1 MRKLQAVADDGETT
15 AERIRAIGIL
25 QSVNAFAP
33 LVSKPVDEPNSVR
46 QFQAYADDKRAVS
59 LLKSGDEYLRAWA
72 IQLACEDKK
81 PSDTLLKEFA
91 RLAKADASPVVRLY
105 LASAC
110 QRLSIEQRLP
120 ILENLL
126 THAEDA
132 DDHNLP
138 LMYWYATE
146 AVAAQGTAKA
156 IPLLSKTKIPKVRE
170 FITKRMTAA
179 SKPTA
184 AAGD

>member
-1 MRKLQAVADDGETT
+1 M
-15 AERIRAIGIL
+15 I
-25 QSVNAFAP
+25 
-33 LVSKPVDEPNSVR
+33 
-46 QFQAYADDKRAVS
+46 QF
-59 LLKSGDEYLRAWA
+59 
-72 IQLACEDKK
+72 ACEDKK
-81 PSDTLLKEFA
+81 PSEALLKEFA
-91 RLAKADASPVVRLY
+91 RLAKEDPSPVVRLY

-126 THAEDA
+126 AHAEDA

-156 IPLLSKTKIPKVRE
+156 VPLLAKTKIPKVRE

-179 SKPTA
+179 SKQTA
-184 AAGD
+184 AAQ

>member
-1 MRKLQAVADDGETT
+1 M
-15 AERIRAIGIL
+15 I
-25 QSVNAFAP
+25 
-33 LVSKPVDEPNSVR
+33 
-46 QFQAYADDKRAVS
+46 QF
-59 LLKSGDEYLRAWA
+59 
-72 IQLACEDKK
+72 ACEDKK
-81 PSDTLLKEFA
+81 PSEALLKEFA
-91 RLAKADASPVVRLY
+91 RLAKEDPSPVVRLY

-110 QRLSIEQRLP
+110 QRLSAEQRLP

-126 THAEDA
+126 AHAEDA

-156 IPLLSKTKIPKVRE
+156 VPLLAKTKIPKVRE

-179 SKPTA
+179 SKQTA
-184 AAGD
+184 ATN